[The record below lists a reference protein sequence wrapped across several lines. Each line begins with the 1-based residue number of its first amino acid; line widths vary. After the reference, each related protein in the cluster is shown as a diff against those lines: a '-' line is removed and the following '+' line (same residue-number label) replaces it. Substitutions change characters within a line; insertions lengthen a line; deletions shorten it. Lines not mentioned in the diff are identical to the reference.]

1 MGFYVL
7 FELLLYS
14 KISKDLLPL
23 EIVFPLSNK
32 LSCALHIEHLF
43 FSCSIILHVS
53 EYIVALEFSRKSY
66 AYCLVDAVVMI
77 MTAFISTI
85 ANITIIYTL
94 SLVLM
99 DMQKKIFH
107 IITNVHLSQ
116 SNSRMDGING
126 CVGCRERAKKNPEII
141 NCLSDCKQQFFYTLY
156 AFVCNAIIKREIEM
170 KR

>member
-14 KISKDLLPL
+14 KISRDLLPL

-32 LSCALHIEHLF
+32 LSCALHIENIF
-43 FSCSIILHVS
+43 FSCFIIILHVS
-53 EYIVALEFSRKSY
+53 KFIVALEFSKKSY

-99 DMQKKIFH
+99 DMQKKKIFH
-107 IITNVHLSQ
+107 IITNVHLSR
-116 SNSRMDGING
+116 SNRMDGING
-126 CVGCRERAKKNPEII
+126 CVGCRERARKKSRNYQLPIWLQATI
-141 NCLSDCKQQFFYTLY
+141 LLYTVCDC
-156 AFVCNAIIKREIEM
+156 M
-170 KR
+170 